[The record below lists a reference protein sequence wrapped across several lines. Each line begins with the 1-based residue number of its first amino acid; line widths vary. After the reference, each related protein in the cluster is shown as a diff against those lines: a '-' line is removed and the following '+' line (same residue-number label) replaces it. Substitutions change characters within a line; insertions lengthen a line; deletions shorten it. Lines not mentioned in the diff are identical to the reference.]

1 MLFNNNKYIVSR
13 TNDNQNRFY
22 IQNSNYS
29 DLKFLLFS
37 HLSVENA
44 EKKLLITGLTIMM
57 FMLAWRKLIL
67 SNFPMTN
74 QNPKSNITR
83 FIYDFYF

>member
-1 MLFNNNKYIVSR
+1 MLFNNKYIVSR
-13 TNDNQNRFY
+13 RNDNQNRFY

-29 DLKFLLFS
+29 DLKSLLFL

-44 EKKLLITGLTIMM
+44 GKKLLVTGLTIMM

-67 SNFPMTN
+67 SNFLMTN
-74 QNPKSNITR
+74 QNP
-83 FIYDFYF
+83 

>member
-1 MLFNNNKYIVSR
+1 MLFNNNKYIVSGR
-13 TNDNQNRFY
+13 NDNQNRFY

-29 DLKFLLFS
+29 VFKLLFFS

-44 EKKLLITGLTIMM
+44 ENKLLLTGLTIMM
-57 FMLAWRKLIL
+57 FMLSWQKLIL

-74 QNPKSNITR
+74 QNP
-83 FIYDFYF
+83 

>member
-1 MLFNNNKYIVSR
+1 MLFNNNKYIVSGR
-13 TNDNQNRFY
+13 NDNQNRFY

-29 DLKFLLFS
+29 DLTFLLIS

-67 SNFPMTN
+67 SNLPMTN
-74 QNPKSNITR
+74 QNP
-83 FIYDFYF
+83 

>member
-1 MLFNNNKYIVSR
+1 MLFNNNKYIVSGR
-13 TNDNQNRFY
+13 NDNQNRFY

-29 DLKFLLFS
+29 DFNFLFFS

-57 FMLAWRKLIL
+57 FILSWQKQIL

-74 QNPKSNITR
+74 QNP
-83 FIYDFYF
+83 

>member
-13 TNDNQNRFY
+13 RNDNQNRFY

-44 EKKLLITGLTIMM
+44 EKKLLITGLTIMVV
-57 FMLAWRKLIL
+57 MLAWRKLIMY
-67 SNFPMTN
+67 NFPMTN
-74 QNPKSNITR
+74 KNP
-83 FIYDFYF
+83 

>member
-1 MLFNNNKYIVSR
+1 MLFNNNKYIVSGR
-13 TNDNQNRFY
+13 NDNQNRFY

-29 DLKFLLFS
+29 DLNVLFFS

-57 FMLAWRKLIL
+57 FILSWQKLIL
-67 SNFPMTN
+67 SNIPMTN
-74 QNPKSNITR
+74 QNP
-83 FIYDFYF
+83 

>member
-1 MLFNNNKYIVSR
+1 MLFNNNKYIVSGR
-13 TNDNQNRFY
+13 NDNQNRFY

-29 DLKFLLFS
+29 DLNFLFFS

-57 FMLAWRKLIL
+57 FILSWQKQIL

-74 QNPKSNITR
+74 QNP
-83 FIYDFYF
+83 

>member
-1 MLFNNNKYIVSR
+1 MLFNNNKYIVSGR
-13 TNDNQNRFY
+13 NDNQNRFY
-22 IQNSNYS
+22 IQNSNNS
-29 DLKFLLFS
+29 DFKLLFFS

-57 FMLAWRKLIL
+57 FILSWQKLIL

-74 QNPKSNITR
+74 
-83 FIYDFYF
+83 